1 MNYLEE
7 LNKLKDNK
15 YKDFNSK
22 LIPNIPKD
30 SIIGVK
36 IPIIRNIAKKYKDKS
51 IEIFNSLPHKYY
63 EENIIHGFLIS
74 EIKDY
79 DDCIIELERFLPYI
93 DNWAVCDTLNPKVF
107 KKNTDKLIIKVKE
120 WIKSKNTYTIRF
132 GIRML
137 MNYYLDDNFKK
148 EYLELIANI
157 KSEEYYINMMIA
169 WYYATALAK
178 QYESTIVLL
187 ETKKLNKWIHNKT
200 IQKAIESNRIDDIN
214 KNYLKSLKM
223 K

>member
-22 LIPNIPKD
+22 LIPNIPKE

-148 EYLELIANI
+148 EYLELISNI

>member
-7 LNKLKDNK
+7 LNKAKDIK
-15 YKDFNSK
+15 YKEFNSK
-22 LIPNIPKD
+22 LIPNISKE

-36 IPIIRNIAKKYKDKS
+36 IPVIRTIAKKNIDNS
-51 IEIFNSLPHKYY
+51 NEIFNSLPHKYY

-79 DDCIIELERFLPYI
+79 DNCIEELERFLPYI

-107 KKNTDKLIIKVKE
+107 KKNTDKLIIRIKE
-120 WIKSKNTYTIRF
+120 WIKSKETYTIRF

-148 EYLELIANI
+148 EYLKLVSKI
-157 KSEEYYINMMIA
+157 KSNEYYINMMIA

-178 QYESTIVLL
+178 QYDDTIIYL
-187 ETKKLNKWIHNKT
+187 EQKKLDKWIHNKT
-200 IQKAIESNRIDDIN
+200 IQKAIESNRINDNN
-214 KNYLKSLKM
+214 KKYLKSLKI